1 MLFRNRLFRRLFSGH
16 IVSVA
21 GDTLYLVA
29 ALWLVYMLT
38 GSSTY
43 TGLAGALIRAPRFF
57 RAFTGPLVDRWP
69 LRIILVLSELVQGIS
84 ILAVPLA
91 AAFGKLQVS
100 VVLAVLP
107 VVAFVGQFAGPA
119 QSATLPRVI
128 DQENMVSANS
138 TIQFSTQSV
147 QAITRAVAG
156 AAIAAIGAVA
166 LFLVDAITFAA
177 AAVTFATITIPGDET
192 AENSLP
198 TRSEYVAQLRAG
210 VTLLRESVLGHMV
223 VAVAGLT
230 LFSSGAMAVLPAFAA
245 SVGGPGTYGFFL
257 AAFAVGT
264 LTGTLLAGLID
275 TFPTGR
281 MVILGFVLAAL
292 SWTAAVVVSWVPLAV
307 AFFALAYVPIGV
319 YNVLAMS
326 ALQVGVPDEMVGR
339 VSAVTGTF
347 VGVAGLFGMLA
358 GGVGGDAFGA
368 VSVLFAASIGFATA
382 AIYWVGVP
390 ALRTFPAITDLEPG
404 EFAS

>member
-1 MLFRNRLFRRLFSGH
+1 M
-16 IVSVA
+16 SVA
-21 GDTLYLVA
+21 GDALYLVA
-29 ALWLVYMLT
+29 ALWLVYTLT

-43 TGLAGALIRAPRFF
+43 TGLAGALIRAPRLF

-69 LRIILVLSELVQGIS
+69 LRTILVLSEVSQGII

-91 AAFGKLQVS
+91 AAFGHLHVS

-128 DQENMVSANS
+128 DQKNMVTANS

-147 QAITRAVAG
+147 QAISRAVAG
-156 AAIAAIGAVA
+156 TAIAVIGAVT
-166 LFLVDAITFAA
+166 LFFVNAVTFAVA
-177 AAVTFATITIPGDET
+177 AATFATITVPGDET
-192 AENSLP
+192 AESSLP

-210 VTLLRESVLGHMV
+210 VDLLGESVLGHMV
-223 VAVAGLT
+223 VAVAGIT
-230 LFSSGAMAVLPAFAA
+230 LFSGAAMAVLPAFAA

-264 LTGTLLAGLID
+264 LTGTLVAGRVD
-275 TFPTGR
+275 TLPTGR
-281 MVILGFVLAAL
+281 VVTLGFALAAL
-292 SWTAAVVVSWVPLAV
+292 SWTAAVLVSWPLLAV

-319 YNVLAMS
+319 YNILAGS

-339 VSAVTGTF
+339 VSAVTGSL
-347 VGVAGLFGMLA
+347 VGVAGPFGMLA
-358 GGVGGDAFGA
+358 GGIGGDTFGP
-368 VSVLFAASIGFATA
+368 VPVLLAASIGFATA
-382 AIYWVGVP
+382 AVYWVGVP
-390 ALRTFPAITDLEPG
+390 ALRTFPAITHLEPG
-404 EFAS
+404 EFAP